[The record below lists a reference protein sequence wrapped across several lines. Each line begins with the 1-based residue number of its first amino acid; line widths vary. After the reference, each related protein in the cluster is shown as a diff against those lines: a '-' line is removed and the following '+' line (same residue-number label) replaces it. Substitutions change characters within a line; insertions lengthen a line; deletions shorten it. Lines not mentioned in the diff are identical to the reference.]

1 MFPAGGRKFKP
12 FLEVRRQ
19 PLKASQTGRRFPCGS
34 PPQSE
39 YSGASPKSS
48 QYGRLPSRAP
58 MPRGAQTR
66 GKVANF
72 MFVSRGLRRTI
83 THGNDWNKVMKKL
96 LLAALMAG
104 SALTGVAGTAS
115 AESADNPWMLRARVL
130 GVLPDESAGLSVGGA
145 NLAGDADIGDQYV
158 PEFDITY
165 FFTDNIAAEL
175 ILAVT
180 PHDVKATNVTVPGA
194 LTNANIDLG
203 DVWLLPPTLT
213 VQYHFQNGSKFKPY
227 VGAGVNATFFFN
239 EDEGPVADGIDY
251 DPSFGPALQ
260 AGFDYDLDGKEGGF
274 AVNVDVKK
282 IWINTDVTV
291 DFTTALGARVDADV
305 DINPLVVGVGLAY
318 KY

>member
-1 MFPAGGRKFKP
+1 
-12 FLEVRRQ
+12 
-19 PLKASQTGRRFPCGS
+19 
-34 PPQSE
+34 
-39 YSGASPKSS
+39 
-48 QYGRLPSRAP
+48 
-58 MPRGAQTR
+58 
-66 GKVANF
+66 
-72 MFVSRGLRRTI
+72 
-83 THGNDWNKVMKKL
+83 MKKH
-96 LLAALMAG
+96 LLAALLTAT
-104 SALTGVAGTAS
+104 ALTGFAGAATAQ
-115 AESADNPWMLRARVL
+115 DNHWMLRARAIA
-130 GVLPDESAGLSVGGA
+130 VLPDESAALSAGGA
-145 NLAGDADIGDQYV
+145 GLAGDADIGDQYV

-180 PHDVKATNVTVPGA
+180 PHDVSAVKVTVPGA
-194 LTNANIDLG
+194 LTNATVDLG

-213 VQYHFQNGSKFKPY
+213 LQYHFRNAGKLKPY

-239 EDEGPVADGIDY
+239 EDEGPVADGMDY

-274 AVNVDVKK
+274 ALNVDVKK

-291 DFTTALGARVDADV
+291 DFTTALGASVNADV